1 MFVRKTHYSFYKLIH
16 SIISRFK
23 LTMKNK
29 AHLRKNM
36 WWADP
41 NRQEGVKGMETQRLD
56 RP

>member
-41 NRQEGVKGMETQRLD
+41 NRQGGVKGMETQRLD